1 MCLLNTCISPLV
13 KGQFIS
19 FAYFKIIALFFITVK
34 FEGHLYILDTSPL
47 SDVWFANIFSG
58 SVVHLFIF

>member
-1 MCLLNTCISPLV
+1 M

-19 FAYFKIIALFFITVK
+19 FAHFKIIALFFITVK